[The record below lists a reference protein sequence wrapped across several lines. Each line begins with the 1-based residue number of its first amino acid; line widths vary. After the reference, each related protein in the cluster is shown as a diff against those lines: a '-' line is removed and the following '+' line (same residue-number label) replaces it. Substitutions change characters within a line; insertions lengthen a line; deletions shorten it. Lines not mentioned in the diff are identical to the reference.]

1 MIKVGLKVAA
11 LLAGVAACA
20 PAIAG
25 PVPYP
30 NSGTPNPV
38 TYTFTA
44 QSTGPLIAYF
54 AGSGASFEEEV
65 GLLVNGVDTGI
76 RGLNDHTSAVGDIL
90 NFGTVT
96 AGDSLTFLDEIFTTA
111 ETWYS
116 DPAMNADGGNH
127 VYSTAVTANQVYPGS
142 PAGTYVAFEDIDFRS
157 GSDYNY
163 FDDTF
168 IFTNTNITPSTPE
181 ASTWAMMAIGFAG
194 LGLAAHRRAR
204 RTATA
209 TA

>member
-1 MIKVGLKVAA
+1 MIKVGLKIAA

-44 QSTGPLIAYF
+44 QSNGPLIAYF
-54 AGSGASFEEEV
+54 GGSGASFEEVV
-65 GLLVNGVDTGI
+65 GLLVNGVDTGV
-76 RGLNDHTSAVGDIL
+76 RGLNDHTSAVGDSVDL
-90 NFGTVT
+90 GTVT
-96 AGDSLTFLDEIFTTA
+96 AGDTLTFLDEIITTGD
-111 ETWYS
+111 TWYS
-116 DPAMNADGGNH
+116 DPALNADGGNH
-127 VYSTAVTANQVYPGS
+127 VYSTTVTAGQVYTGS
-142 PAGTYVAFEDIDFRS
+142 PAGTYVAFEDEAFP

-168 IFTNTNITPSTPE
+168 IFANTNITPSTPE
-181 ASTWAMMAIGFAG
+181 ASTWAMMIAGFAG

-204 RTATA
+204 RTASA
-209 TA
+209 IA